1 MCRTKNGAWKNPN
14 INKIFLWR
22 IPIQNHLMLSIAEK
36 RQNKATYL
44 TQIFIRL
51 KFMKKTSMPNS
62 IKSFVYVYI
71 YYIIYL
77 SIYLYIYIYIY
88 YIIYIYIYMYI
99 YIYIYSATAW
109 VVPDLWK
116 ALTILPDTSVK
127 RYAVDQE
134 DLKPFCC
141 IQIIVWN
148 SLHNKYA
155 KCCEEFC
162 LLQTK
167 VFLRIKTYIC
177 NLWCNFGYKQHLFW

>member
-1 MCRTKNGAWKNPN
+1 MVLRRTPALTKYSCEEFPSRTTWCCLLLRKD
-14 INKIFLWR
+14 KIRPHTWHKFLSDLSLWR
-22 IPIQNHLMLSIAEK
+22 RPACQTLLRA
-36 RQNKATYL
+36 
-44 TQIFIRL
+44 
-51 KFMKKTSMPNS
+51 
-62 IKSFVYVYI
+62 
-71 YYIIYL
+71 
-77 SIYLYIYIYIY
+77 LYIYIYILY
-88 YIIYIYIYMYI
+88 YLYILYYIYIYIYIYV

-167 VFLRIKTYIC
+167 VFLRIETYIC

>member
-1 MCRTKNGAWKNPN
+1 
-14 INKIFLWR
+14 
-22 IPIQNHLMLSIAEK
+22 MLSIAEK

-62 IKSFVYVYI
+62 IKSFVYIYI
-71 YYIIYL
+71 YILYYLYILY
-77 SIYLYIYIYIY
+77 YIYIYIY
-88 YIIYIYIYMYI
+88 V

-167 VFLRIKTYIC
+167 VFLRIETYIC